1 MSGLIWA
8 GIGKGIADAGAT
20 FGNAMARGIE
30 EDRRAAMEAARE
42 ERLLKRE
49 EERDQRKID
58 AAEALAK
65 KDAEIFDQAE
75 QSAVKVGADRRF
87 EKFKRDVGPTEMGD
101 EELRKV
107 FESQYDQRK
116 VGAFEGADRYTER
129 YSRQKEDV
137 LSEIRRMGGSSGLI
151 NQARDVFKATQEAEA
166 KADRLAFDEKRFEA
180 LMPVKQ
186 QQADAATT
194 RAEAAVTSANRPRAA
209 GGSGA
214 GGTKAPTVRSTKTD
228 DQGNVVAIMS
238 DGSTKPL
245 GIKSGDFNKRVS
257 DLISTREKT
266 DFQFKQLPEAEKKAW
281 ATGRLSGPAPR
292 ASGSSDNTGTRPP
305 LDSFKR

>member
-49 EERDQRKID
+49 DERDQRKID

-137 LSEIRRMGGSSGLI
+137 LNEIRRMGGSSGLI

-194 RAEAAVTSANRPRAA
+194 RAEAAVTSANRPRAT
-209 GGSGA
+209 G
-214 GGTKAPTVRSTKTD
+214 GGTSASADKIFKTITGADGREYGITRSGNKIDLGESSRFNDTVRK
-228 DQGNVVAIMS
+228 AIEA
-238 DGSTKPL
+238 
-245 GIKSGDFNKRVS
+245 
-257 DLISTREKT
+257 REKNDYT
-266 DFQFKQLPEAEKKAW
+266 FKQLPETEKRAW
-281 ATGRLSGPAPR
+281 ALGRLNYA
-292 ASGSSDNTGTRPP
+292 ASPNGSSDNTRTRPP